1 MFSFEN
7 CVQVRGLLE
16 QAEEMVESEDLME
29 EEFNQVMFGFFRNE
43 KEIMIM
49 VMVMMMMVMITVM
62 VMMMMLLMSMVM
74 GGLTFQ
80 PQDRVHPAGGVC
92 RQGVYAQED
101 QRCQSG
107 EEQTTQQRSQFW

>member
-49 VMVMMMMVMITVM
+49 VMVM
-62 VMMMMLLMSMVM
+62 VMMMLMSMVM
-74 GGLTFQ
+74 GGLAFQ

-107 EEQTTQQRSQFW
+107 EEQTAQQRSQFW

>member
-49 VMVMMMMVMITVM
+49 VMVM
-62 VMMMMLLMSMVM
+62 VMMMLMSMVM
-74 GGLTFQ
+74 GGLAFQ

-92 RQGVYAQED
+92 R
-101 QRCQSG
+101 
-107 EEQTTQQRSQFW
+107 

>member
-49 VMVMMMMVMITVM
+49 VMVM
-62 VMMMMLLMSMVM
+62 VMMILMSISGDILCRDNCQLIGMPYFH
-74 GGLTFQ
+74 T
-80 PQDRVHPAGGVC
+80 RSAGKNN
-92 RQGVYAQED
+92 RN
-101 QRCQSG
+101 
-107 EEQTTQQRSQFW
+107 